1 MPLVYDCRKGD
12 SRRFGPLVQRAL
24 VGGPTKSSEGL
35 QCLEPDCQVNLSH
48 FEDLLQEIDNT
59 LRSLPATGQ
68 VAPHHSSSIHS
79 FVHSFFRPLIHLFSH
94 SVNTCL
100 PLQSGVLTALSSSR
114 YEVLFQQSAYRSS
127 TWLSAHV
134 EGQQNACVHV

>member
-1 MPLVYDCRKGD
+1 
-12 SRRFGPLVQRAL
+12 

-68 VAPHHSSSIHS
+68 VAPHHSFIRSFILSSTHS
-79 FVHSFFRPLIHLFSH
+79 FVQSFSKYM
-94 SVNTCL
+94 
-100 PLQSGVLTALSSSR
+100 SSPT
-114 YEVLFQQSAYRSS
+114 VRSTYS
-127 TWLSAHV
+127 S
-134 EGQQNACVHV
+134 E